1 MHIEAAGGAVI
12 GTGGAGIPMR
22 ELLVVGL
29 TAAVVTFFATSLVRV
44 LATRFGAVAVPRT
57 RDVHVVPTP
66 RLGGVGIYIGLA
78 LGIFVAAQLPAL
90 TRGFLYSR
98 DVVAVVVA
106 GGVIVLVGVI
116 DDRWGID
123 ALTKLVGQIFAAG
136 VLVVMGVSWNVI
148 YNPIANTTVVLGQ
161 LEAGLLTVLLTVATI
176 NALNFIDGLD
186 GLLAGVAA
194 IAALSILVF
203 SVGLMLDSGGDAPS
217 YPPAMIAAALFGAC
231 MGFLPHNFQPARIF
245 MGDSGSML
253 LGLTLAAAATSAT
266 GRISANAYGATDMF
280 TLLLPLLLAV
290 AVMFVPMLDLLL
302 AVVRRTRAGVHPFTA
317 DKMHLHHRLLQL
329 GHSQRRVVVVIY
341 LWVGVLGLSAAAST
355 LLPPTLIAPLFGAG
369 LLSALVFTVVPRI
382 VPRLRERY
390 SETRRSGVSSGGS
403 TRL

>member
-1 MHIEAAGGAVI
+1 
-12 GTGGAGIPMR
+12 MR

-29 TAAVVTFFATSLVRV
+29 TAAVVTFLATSLVRV
-44 LATRFGAVAVPRT
+44 LATRFGAVAVPRA

-66 RLGGVGIYIGLA
+66 RLGGVGIYMGMA
-78 LGIFVAAQLPAL
+78 VGIFLAAQLPAL
-90 TRGFLYSR
+90 TRGFAYSK
-98 DVVAVVVA
+98 DAIAVIVA

-116 DDRWGID
+116 DDRWGVD

-136 VLVVMGVSWNVI
+136 VLVVMGVAWNVV
-148 YNPIANTTVVLGQ
+148 YLPVVNTTVVLDQ
-161 LEAGLLTVLLTVATI
+161 LQAGLLTVLVTVATV
-176 NALNFIDGLD
+176 NAMNFIDGLD

-194 IAALSILVF
+194 LAALAILLF
-203 SVGLMLDSGGDAPS
+203 SVGVMIDSGGDAPS

-231 MGFLPHNFQPARIF
+231 VGFLPHNFQPARIF

-253 LGLTLAAAATSAT
+253 LGLSLAAASTSAS
-266 GRISANAYGATDMF
+266 GRISANAYGATDIF
-280 TLLLPLLLAV
+280 TLLLPLLLAI

-355 LLPPTLIAPLFGAG
+355 LLPPTLVAPLFGAG

-390 SETRRSGVSSGGS
+390 SESRRSGASSGAD

>member
-1 MHIEAAGGAVI
+1 MHIEILGGAV
-12 GTGGAGIPMR
+12 GGAGAAGVPMR

-44 LATRFGAVAVPRT
+44 VATRFGAVAVPRA

-66 RLGGVGIYIGLA
+66 RLGGVGIYTGMVA
-78 LGIFVAAQLPAL
+78 GIFLAAQLPAL
-90 TRGFLYSR
+90 TRGFAYSK
-98 DVVAVVVA
+98 DAVAVLVA
-106 GGVIVLVGVI
+106 GAVIVAVGII

-136 VLVVMGVSWNVI
+136 ILVVMGVSWNVI
-148 YNPIANTTVVLGQ
+148 YNPFANTTVVLGPF
-161 LEAGLLTVLLTVATI
+161 EAGLFTVVVTVATI

-194 IAALSILVF
+194 LAALAILVF
-203 SVGLMLDSGGDAPS
+203 SVGLMFDSGGDAPS
-217 YPPAMIAAALFGAC
+217 YPPALITAALFGAC

-253 LGLTLAAAATSAT
+253 LGLTLAAASTSAS
-266 GRISANAYGATDMF
+266 GRISQNAYGTTDVF
-280 TLLLPLLLAV
+280 ALLLPLLLAV

-317 DKMHLHHRLLQL
+317 DKMHLHHRLLQI

-355 LLPPTLIAPLFGAG
+355 MLPPALIAPLFGAG
-369 LLSALVFTVVPRI
+369 LLIALVFTVVPRI

-390 SETRRSGVSSGGS
+390 SETARSDTSSKTGA
-403 TRL
+403 R

>member
-1 MHIEAAGGAVI
+1 
-12 GTGGAGIPMR
+12 MR

-66 RLGGVGIYIGLA
+66 RLGGVGIYIGMA

-90 TRGFLYSR
+90 TRGFVYSR
-98 DVVAVVVA
+98 DVIAVVVA

-203 SVGLMLDSGGDAPS
+203 SLGLMLDSGGDAPS

-253 LGLTLAAAATSAT
+253 LGLTLAAASTSAT

-355 LLPPTLIAPLFGAG
+355 LLPPTLVAPLFGAG

-390 SETRRSGVSSGGS
+390 SETRRSSASSGVD

>member
-1 MHIEAAGGAVI
+1 
-12 GTGGAGIPMR
+12 MR